1 VDLEAPV
8 HAEELRGR
16 VRAFLRAELP
26 REWSGLGALSA
37 QEGEAFQRRWRN
49 LLYRHRFLAPTWPS
63 ELGGGGLTDVEAV
76 VLAQELAEAGVPA
89 GTPNDVFSIGLVGNA
104 ILRFGKPAQ
113 KGYFLPR
120 ILSGEDVWCQG
131 FSEPDAGSDLG
142 DVALT
147 ARLDG
152 DEWVLNGQ
160 KIWTSRANLANWI
173 FVLAR
178 TGARKSRHGSI
189 SFLLVPL
196 DQPGIERKPIRQLNG
211 TSEFFSTFFT
221 DARTARE
228 NILGDVDGGW
238 AVAMSLLGQ
247 ERGQSAATLPIEL
260 GAELGDLLAL
270 SASSGRSDDPVMRQ
284 RLAQA
289 YIEVQVM
296 RYLGLRALT
305 RFLRGEPPGV
315 EGSITKLSW
324 SEYRQ
329 RAAELALDVL
339 GPEALTPGPLPPGRQ
354 TLVRH
359 AGTPNTNGTWV
370 GAFYFARA
378 GTIYQGSSEVQ
389 RNIIAER
396 VLGLPKE
403 IRP

>member
-1 VDLEAPV
+1 MELGFPA
-8 HAEELRGR
+8 HTEELRHR

-26 REWSGLGALSA
+26 AGWAGLGALGSE
-37 QEGEAFQRRWRN
+37 EGEAFQQYWRGR
-49 LLYRHRFLAPTWPS
+49 LHEHRFLAPTWPPQF
-63 ELGGGGLTDVEAV
+63 GGGGLSDTEAV
-76 VLAQELAEAGVPA
+76 VLAQELAEAGAPSS
-89 GTPNDVFSIGLVGNA
+89 TPNDVFSIGLVGNA
-104 ILRFGKPAQ
+104 ILNFGTPDQ
-113 KGYFLPR
+113 KAYFLPR
-120 ILSGEDVWCQG
+120 ILSGEHVWCQG

-142 DVALT
+142 GISLT
-147 ARLDG
+147 ARADG
-152 DEWVLNGQ
+152 GEWVLNGQ
-160 KIWTSRANLANWI
+160 KIWTSRAHLANWI

-178 TGARKSRHGSI
+178 TGARSTRHAGI

-196 DQPGIERKPIRQLNG
+196 NQPGIELKPIRQLNG
-211 TSEFFSTFFT
+211 SSEFFATFFT
-221 DARTARE
+221 DARTARG
-228 NILGDVDGGW
+228 NILGDVDRGW
-238 AVAMSLLGQ
+238 GVAMSLLGY

-260 GAELGDLLAL
+260 SAEFADLRALAEE
-270 SASSGRSDDPVMRQ
+270 SGRSKDPVIRQ

-289 YIEVQVM
+289 FIEVEVL
-296 RYLGLRALT
+296 RFLGLRALT
-305 RFLRGEPPGV
+305 RFLRDEPPGA

-329 RAAELALDVL
+329 RITEFALELL
-339 GPEALTPGPLPPGRQ
+339 GPEAMTPGPIPSGRQ

-396 VLGLPKE
+396 VLGLPKD
-403 IRP
+403 IKS